1 MLGIHLHTT
10 ENMVT
15 PTRFER
21 VTPRLGIWC
30 SILLSY
36 GTTEALAYKSR
47 GFLPSVFSLAGW
59 LIAGFHPSARGFQA
73 PRERCAGGL
82 ARLGFPH

>member
-1 MLGIHLHTT
+1 
-10 ENMVT
+10 MVI

-36 GTTEALAYKSR
+36 GTTSPALIQK
-47 GFLPSVFSLAGW
+47 AG
-59 LIAGFHPSARGFQA
+59 LQA
-73 PRERCAGGL
+73 KPFV
-82 ARLGFPH
+82 LGTG